1 MYSKVLQC
9 SDSHLLTLLA
19 KKHLY
24 QLIMSKLNS
33 PNGITIVAD
42 APECNNALLNVKRP
56 AVLCQY
62 YGTNIGV
69 ESGYAIK
76 RVA

>member
-1 MYSKVLQC
+1 
-9 SDSHLLTLLA
+9 
-19 KKHLY
+19 
-24 QLIMSKLNS
+24 MSKLNS